1 MRSKAMKTR
10 NHVHKNMFKFNKP
23 KVVPDKKKQERKIAC
38 RKALVLV

>member
-1 MRSKAMKTR
+1 MKTR

-23 KVVPDKKKQERKIAC
+23 KVVPDKKKQERKLTC

>member
-1 MRSKAMKTR
+1 MKTR

-38 RKALVLV
+38 RKVLVLV